1 MSVKT
6 NYHFHINQRSKEWHK
21 LRLGR
26 IGGSES
32 NVLTVK
38 GKSEHGLGA
47 GAITLLYEKLF
58 EIKTG
63 QPAKDVFVTD
73 AMQRGIDLEMD
84 AVYEYS
90 QMEFKDVEECGYITN
105 SNLIYA
111 GYSPDGLVGEDG
123 LIEVKCPGSIE
134 YMRTILGGEIPGKY
148 YCQMQ
153 WGMFISDRKWCDYV
167 VYNPDYEP
175 KPLVVQRVDRDE
187 KFISNLLENYL
198 VFQAQM
204 GLSLIKLK

>member
-1 MSVKT
+1 
-6 NYHFHINQRSKEWHK
+6 
-21 LRLGR
+21 LGR

-38 GKSEHGLGA
+38 GKSDHGLGA
-47 GAITLLYEKLF
+47 GAITLMYEKLF

-84 AVYEYS
+84 AIYEYS

-105 SNLIYA
+105 SDLIYA

-134 YMRTILGGEIPGKY
+134 YMRIVLGGEIPGKY

-153 WGMFISDRKWCDYV
+153 WGMFISERKWCDYV

-187 KFISNLLENYL
+187 NFISNLLKYYL
-198 VFQAQM
+198 VFQAKM
-204 GLSLIKLK
+204 GLSLLKLK